1 MSDFWEKLRRD
12 VPRGIDGKQDEL
24 SAAKWMDVAELGR
37 PEWRYERKPILP
49 KTPKIIVGY
58 ARDDQNKPVPVG
70 IDDNRHIMTVA
81 GSRAGK
87 GRWLLI
93 PNLLLYPGS
102 ALVLDPKGEL
112 AAITARRRQEMGQ
125 KVFIIDPFKA
135 SGADK
140 RPELAPMLASYNP
153 LAGLDVRDERCI
165 DDAATIAAGMIQVPP
180 KGETHWAE
188 SAQSLVAGLLLMVA
202 SIGGTAQNLG
212 FMRDVLAGSAFELK
226 QWAETNKVPPEQA
239 LHKYMMSMKK
249 SAFGQVAHVGSMLS
263 DIVDRERASILSTAR
278 TQTAFLDSREIRRV
292 TDQSTFDLGDLRVGY
307 KGTGQPVTVYLCL
320 PAARMASHGRWL
332 RIMINLALQA
342 FERAPKMKPEPP
354 PTLFILEELCTTIGY
369 SKQLEQAAGL
379 MAGYGIKLWSV
390 IQDLSQL
397 QNVYD
402 KGWETFVGNAG
413 TLTFF
418 GNSDVTTLE
427 YISKKLGQRGLTIDM
442 PTGATPGAVLQGA
455 RTTAEQLRMEPLL
468 SPTEAEHLLAREHKR
483 VLVLPAGKRPFIVRA
498 ADYLEEETPGVT
510 NPFKGMYDRH
520 EK

>member
-1 MSDFWEKLRRD
+1 MSDFWGDLRKD
-12 VPRGIDGKQDEL
+12 LLRGIDGKADEL
-24 SAAKWMDVAELGR
+24 SAAKWMDFADLGR
-37 PEWRYERKPILP
+37 QQWRYDRKANPRQIL
-49 KTPKIIVGY
+49 VGY

-70 IDDNRHIMTVA
+70 IDDNRHVMTVA

-125 KVFIIDPFKA
+125 KVFIIDPFGV
-135 SGADK
+135 SGAHK
-140 RPELAPMLASYNP
+140 RDDLKPMLASFNP
-153 LAGLDVRDERCI
+153 LDALDVTQERCI

-188 SAQSLVAGLLLMVA
+188 SAQSLVAGLLLLAACFKGERRSMAVMRDLLSGSDATLRQWAQQNTVA
-202 SIGGTAQNLG
+202 S
-212 FMRDVLAGSAFELK
+212 DLAIY
-226 QWAETNKVPPEQA
+226 
-239 LHKYMMSMKK
+239 KYMESVKLP
-249 SAFGQVAHVGSMLS
+249 AFGQIARVGAMLS
-263 DIVDRERASILSTAR
+263 DLADRERASIVSTAR
-278 TQTAFLDSREIRRV
+278 TQTAFLDSPELRRV
-292 TDQSTFDLGDLRVGY
+292 MGTSTFDLQDLRVGY

-320 PAARMASHGRWL
+320 PASRMASHGRWL

-342 FERAPKMKPEPP
+342 FERAPKLKSEPP

-390 IQDLSQL
+390 IQDISQL

-468 SPTEAEHLLAREHKR
+468 SATEAEHLLAREHKR

-498 ADYLEEETPGVT
+498 ADYLEEEKPGVT

-520 EK
+520 E